1 MYTNLKSV
9 FPKIWDFISFCSM
22 LQLSAKFK
30 QEKGSSKQYS
40 YLGDI
45 SYHVK
50 PTVYY
55 LFQINFLFYKKWN
68 CASLSF
74 HLALARDVSEET
86 LTGPDF
92 KRTLFYT
99 RVSVTGGFFKDF
111 EKNVPF
117 SWERSICLICFW
129 HL

>member
-1 MYTNLKSV
+1 MYLNFKKVLSFYT
-9 FPKIWDFISFCSM
+9 FCSI
-22 LQLSAKFK
+22 LQLSAKFR

-55 LFQINFLFYKKWN
+55 LFQINFLFYKKRN

-86 LTGPDF
+86 FTVPDF
-92 KRTLFYT
+92 KRTLFY
-99 RVSVTGGFFKDF
+99 
-111 EKNVPF
+111 
-117 SWERSICLICFW
+117 I
-129 HL
+129 